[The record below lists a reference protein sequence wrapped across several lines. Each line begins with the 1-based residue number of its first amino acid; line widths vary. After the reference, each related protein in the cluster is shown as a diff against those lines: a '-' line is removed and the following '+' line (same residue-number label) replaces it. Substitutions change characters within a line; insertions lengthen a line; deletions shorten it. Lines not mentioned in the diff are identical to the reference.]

1 MKQVLVINKFKDLVN
16 DEEIRD
22 IGQALLLDD
31 DRAIE
36 LIAKGFVKEIVYID
50 LTTPVDEDDGKG
62 KEPEDVKE
70 EVEAEKGAK
79 KKATKKATKE

>member
-1 MKQVLVINKFKDLVN
+1 MKQVLVVNKYKDLAN
-16 DEEIRD
+16 GEEVRD

-31 DRAIE
+31 DRANE

-50 LTTPVDEDDGKG
+50 LTKPAVEDDDKG

-79 KKATKKATKE
+79 KKATKE